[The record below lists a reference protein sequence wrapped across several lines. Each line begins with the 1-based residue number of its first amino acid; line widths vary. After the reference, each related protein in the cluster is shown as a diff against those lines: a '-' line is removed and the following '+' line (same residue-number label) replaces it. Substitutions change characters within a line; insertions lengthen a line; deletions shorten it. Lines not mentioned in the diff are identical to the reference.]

1 MKTYEELMQELADTQ
16 TKLEAERKAMSAQ
29 LQKEREEMLL
39 LAQAERRSQLEA
51 YEAKVEEHKRKKK
64 AEDDAAELRR
74 VQDTAKRMEAEQ
86 AAAKADE
93 QYRLYHEKLEYVEK
107 AIAEAEFSEEKHR
120 KSLEDAKK
128 FKVVVE
134 NWVPEGWE
142 SDVEHPVAPLNTEHP
157 GEAVAE
163 TSGAQSFEN
172 MSSHLKQILR
182 QAQR

>member
-1 MKTYEELMQELADTQ
+1 MKSYEELMQELVDTQ
-16 TKLEAERKAMSAQ
+16 TRLEAERKSMAAQ

-64 AEDDAAELRR
+64 AEDEAAELRR
-74 VQDTAKRMEAEQ
+74 VQDTAARMAAEQ

-93 QYRLYHEKLEYVEK
+93 QYRLYHEKLEFVVN

-120 KSLEDAKK
+120 KSLDDAKK
-128 FKVVVE
+128 TRVVVE
-134 NWVPEGWE
+134 DFPAGDEIN
-142 SDVEHPVAPLNTEHP
+142 VEHPVAPLNAEHP
-157 GEAVAE
+157 GEAVVE
-163 TSGAQSFEN
+163 TGGAVGFDT